1 MDTVPY
7 DFVASVMRLIFSTDL
22 YMQAKHIRALGGN
35 YGRIAGRIALK
46 YVHCEIYVPGLFS
59 DEPLDDGSDRKF
71 SCSPVF
77 RSSFFCRK
85 VSPDSIA
92 GVRDIRRF
100 SVTFSKRYWLD
111 EVPDIRDGITHRQF
125 LKLMQIYRHT
135 RFRELAIWD
144 FPLRDA
150 FQFGAIPNGMS
161 FFNCVTLCYQENMSS
176 FKEVLMRFLDAR
188 KLEVLNLICRGLE
201 NYYDTYDTRP
211 KPLPESP
218 PPEWLREILLKTFLQ
233 PQMTYLYLCFN
244 PSWMSTTFFDAVV
257 TRWIQSPETFPE
269 TIFRRITFKGA
280 PSPILLQKFGF
291 RTICTPPVPNDD
303 LFWWLSGRERI
314 FDLPHPTEQK
324 RRLVLHVY
332 IKSDMFSQRRNIS
345 GKKFF
350 ALASDCMLEFWF
362 NHGEAASF
370 CREETLNLYN
380 IPWSGSSDCIKEIP
394 GNRCST
400 EALHMKRHHEGLYE
414 QLQERKTEPNN
425 KKRKL
430 DPQTPSISSAFG
442 AWQPGGTRYESASRA
457 LALML
462 AVDSQPF
469 AMVDRPGFQNFCKV
483 LAPSFKIRSRT
494 SMMRM
499 DIPTLYADYK
509 KRVQGRVEKASY
521 ISFTTDSWS
530 SEDNRHSLLSLTG
543 HWVHGGRQEFRVLGV
558 IPIRGRHNSE
568 NLSSLL
574 LSCLADFIGKD
585 DKNKCHLV
593 VRDAASTMKKT
604 TRMCGLAS
612 IDCFAHKL
620 QLAVYGGLGSV
631 IDDED
636 QFTTLIE
643 NTKKFVRKLRKS
655 PVDRDHFK
663 DLQSLEKLSPRWL
676 VKGIEVR
683 WSSLHDMLE
692 RFVENRSVVKAFL
705 IDRSDYPKFNSGDF
719 SMMMKILHALKP
731 IKEAT
736 TMLQG
741 RSVTISAVIPTIF
754 VLRPTD
760 DNSSQM
766 SFFEKYRS
774 VQISEDPI
782 SSPPLDDKLRLR
794 LEVDKYLGES
804 AQPLADPIQYWANT
818 IPKPLLKSKGMDV
831 SDDVVASF
839 GEIFESA
846 PSDSQT
852 PTRFSG
858 FIENYL
864 KIFGEKRES
873 VGTRLNRL
881 RAGVSKLTE
890 TRDGEVSC
898 VSLLRREVPQ
908 RVGELVELLRG
919 KETRNVAGGKND
931 LKAAMQTAAVE
942 NENVVFVIEDYQ
954 VLSES
959 FLEMLNSVLSSGDVP
974 GLFSPQEFDQ
984 FGNALR
990 DLASQQGY
998 TRDLYS
1004 FFSYKVHQNLHVAI
1018 IANVD
1023 SDCFVKNLTANPAFY
1038 KQANVLWNE
1047 SWSKRTLVQ
1056 IPKLLLK
1063 SKGMD
1068 VSDDIVVSFGEIFES
1083 APPDSQTPTRFS
1095 VFIENYLKIFGEKRE
1110 SVGTRL
1116 NRRAGVSKLTETRDG
1131 KKSKK

>member
-1 MDTVPY
+1 MDHLPECRVLQSTAFAHVGLDYFGPLTVQLMNSEEITDKAYGVIFTYAEMDTVPY

-394 GNRCST
+394 GNR
-400 EALHMKRHHEGLYE
+400 LIKHMKRHHEGLYE

-818 IPKPLLKSKGMDV
+818 VTTKYHLGVIT
-831 SDDVVASF
+831 F
-839 GEIFESA
+839 G
-846 PSDSQT
+846 
-852 PTRFSG
+852 G
-858 FIENYL
+858 
-864 KIFGEKRES
+864 
-873 VGTRLNRL
+873 
-881 RAGVSKLTE
+881 
-890 TRDGEVSC
+890 
-898 VSLLRREVPQ
+898 
-908 RVGELVELLRG
+908 
-919 KETRNVAGGKND
+919 
-931 LKAAMQTAAVE
+931 
-942 NENVVFVIEDYQ
+942 
-954 VLSES
+954 
-959 FLEMLNSVLSSGDVP
+959 
-974 GLFSPQEFDQ
+974 
-984 FGNALR
+984 
-990 DLASQQGY
+990 
-998 TRDLYS
+998 
-1004 FFSYKVHQNLHVAI
+1004 
-1018 IANVD
+1018 
-1023 SDCFVKNLTANPAFY
+1023 
-1038 KQANVLWNE
+1038 
-1047 SWSKRTLVQ
+1047 
-1056 IPKLLLK
+1056 
-1063 SKGMD
+1063 
-1068 VSDDIVVSFGEIFES
+1068 
-1083 APPDSQTPTRFS
+1083 
-1095 VFIENYLKIFGEKRE
+1095 
-1110 SVGTRL
+1110 
-1116 NRRAGVSKLTETRDG
+1116 
-1131 KKSKK
+1131 

>member
-1 MDTVPY
+1 MGLSVY
-7 DFVASVMRLIFSTDL
+7 DDYFATDVAKGTTKCRTCKQEVSRKNGGTTSLI
-22 YMQAKHIRALGGN
+22 K
-35 YGRIAGRIALK
+35 
-46 YVHCEIYVPGLFS
+46 
-59 DEPLDDGSDRKF
+59 
-71 SCSPVF
+71 
-77 RSSFFCRK
+77 
-85 VSPDSIA
+85 
-92 GVRDIRRF
+92 
-100 SVTFSKRYWLD
+100 
-111 EVPDIRDGITHRQF
+111 
-125 LKLMQIYRHT
+125 
-135 RFRELAIWD
+135 
-144 FPLRDA
+144 
-150 FQFGAIPNGMS
+150 
-161 FFNCVTLCYQENMSS
+161 
-176 FKEVLMRFLDAR
+176 
-188 KLEVLNLICRGLE
+188 
-201 NYYDTYDTRP
+201 
-211 KPLPESP
+211 
-218 PPEWLREILLKTFLQ
+218 
-233 PQMTYLYLCFN
+233 
-244 PSWMSTTFFDAVV
+244 
-257 TRWIQSPETFPE
+257 
-269 TIFRRITFKGA
+269 
-280 PSPILLQKFGF
+280 
-291 RTICTPPVPNDD
+291 
-303 LFWWLSGRERI
+303 
-314 FDLPHPTEQK
+314 
-324 RRLVLHVY
+324 
-332 IKSDMFSQRRNIS
+332 
-345 GKKFF
+345 
-350 ALASDCMLEFWF
+350 
-362 NHGEAASF
+362 
-370 CREETLNLYN
+370 
-380 IPWSGSSDCIKEIP
+380 
-394 GNRCST
+394 
-400 EALHMKRHHEGLYE
+400 HMKRHHEGLYE

-754 VLRPTD
+754 VLRRALND
-760 DNSSQM
+760 AA
-766 SFFEKYRS
+766 
-774 VQISEDPI
+774 SELCYPGSKATPI
-782 SSPPLDDKLRLR
+782 
-794 LEVDKYLGES
+794 
-804 AQPLADPIQYWANT
+804 
-818 IPKPLLKSKGMDV
+818 LL
-831 SDDVVASF
+831 
-839 GEIFESA
+839 
-846 PSDSQT
+846 
-852 PTRFSG
+852 
-858 FIENYL
+858 
-864 KIFGEKRES
+864 
-873 VGTRLNRL
+873 
-881 RAGVSKLTE
+881 
-890 TRDGEVSC
+890 
-898 VSLLRREVPQ
+898 
-908 RVGELVELLRG
+908 
-919 KETRNVAGGKND
+919 
-931 LKAAMQTAAVE
+931 
-942 NENVVFVIEDYQ
+942 
-954 VLSES
+954 
-959 FLEMLNSVLSSGDVP
+959 
-974 GLFSPQEFDQ
+974 
-984 FGNALR
+984 
-990 DLASQQGY
+990 
-998 TRDLYS
+998 
-1004 FFSYKVHQNLHVAI
+1004 
-1018 IANVD
+1018 
-1023 SDCFVKNLTANPAFY
+1023 
-1038 KQANVLWNE
+1038 
-1047 SWSKRTLVQ
+1047 
-1056 IPKLLLK
+1056 
-1063 SKGMD
+1063 
-1068 VSDDIVVSFGEIFES
+1068 
-1083 APPDSQTPTRFS
+1083 
-1095 VFIENYLKIFGEKRE
+1095 
-1110 SVGTRL
+1110 
-1116 NRRAGVSKLTETRDG
+1116 
-1131 KKSKK
+1131 